1 MNRTDSESGFDR
13 GAWLTLA
20 AVLLFG
26 LVVLGTTLTILSMP
40 GDGWQMV
47 YEEPPLTQFLG
58 DWPTPLQVG
67 DVVLAIGGTPY
78 DSSGIQPL
86 PPPANWQAGATLP
99 YTIVRGDQQLTVDV
113 QLDTLP
119 PRGIW
124 QALANAMR
132 ADLPQ
137 LSWFVIAVIV
147 FLLRPKSTAARL
159 LLLAGGSIF
168 LATRIGW
175 AATTTGTT
183 FAPPLIWY
191 PYFVA
196 EFFWGWLF
204 FPSLI
209 LLMLIFPQPLW
220 PATRF
225 PRLTPAL
232 FYLIPLVVTIYV
244 VLTGQETPANLLLA
258 AEALLIFAV
267 AIAAVIMAF
276 RHRYNRVARAQ
287 ITWVAFGIALSIGGT
302 LTAYLLDYSGLYV
315 LSNNLLEQILS
326 WPVALA
332 LPVCLA
338 IAILRYRLFDIDVII
353 RKTLVYTVLTILLG
367 LVYFGV
373 VVLLQAVFESTVGE
387 QSPIAIVISTLVIAA
402 LFAPLR
408 QRVQEVIDR
417 RFFRRKYDAQQVL
430 EQFAQTARDETDM
443 AGLTAE
449 LLRVVQETMQPEAVQ
464 YRLPI
469 EARNDGPGA

>member
-1 MNRTDSESGFDR
+1 MAKREQLVNRTDSESGFDR

-26 LVVLGTTLTILSMP
+26 LVMLVTTLYILRMP
-40 GDGWQMV
+40 GDGWQMA

-58 DWPTPLQVG
+58 DWSTPLQAG
-67 DVVLAIGGTPY
+67 DVVLAIGETPY
-78 DSSGIQPL
+78 DTTSIQPL
-86 PPPANWQAGATLP
+86 PPPANWEAGETIL
-99 YTIVRGDQQLTVDV
+99 YTIGRGGQELSVDV
-113 QLDTLP
+113 PLDTLP
-119 PRGIW
+119 PRGILL
-124 QALANAMR
+124 ALANTMR
-132 ADLPQ
+132 DELPQ
-137 LSWFVIAVIV
+137 WGWFIIALIV

-159 LLLAGGSIF
+159 LLLAGGSFI

-175 AATTTGTT
+175 AATTTGIT

-191 PYFVA
+191 SYFVA
-196 EFFWGWLF
+196 EFFWGWVF

-209 LLMLIFPQPLW
+209 LLMLIFPQPVW

-232 FYLIPLVVTIYV
+232 FYLIPVAVTIYV
-244 VLTGQETPANLLLA
+244 LLTSQEMPANLLLA

-267 AIAAVIMAF
+267 ATAAVIMAF

-287 ITWVAFGIALSIGGT
+287 VSWVALGIALSIGVT

-315 LSNNLLEQILS
+315 LTDSLLEEIIS

-353 RKTLVYTVLTILLG
+353 RKTLVYTVLTIMLA

-373 VVLLQAVFESTVGE
+373 VVLLEAVFESVSGE
-387 QSPIAIVISTLVIAA
+387 QSPVAIVISTVVIAA

-408 QRVQEVIDR
+408 RRVQEVIDR

-430 EQFAQTARDETDM
+430 EQFAQTAQDATDM

-449 LLRVVQETMQPEAVQ
+449 LVRVVQETMQPEQ
-464 YRLPI
+464 IILWLKK
-469 EARNDGPGA
+469 

>member
-1 MNRTDSESGFDR
+1 M
-13 GAWLTLA
+13 A
-20 AVLLFG
+20 
-26 LVVLGTTLTILSMP
+26 
-40 GDGWQMV
+40 

-58 DWPTPLQVG
+58 DWPTPLQAG
-67 DVVLAIGGTPY
+67 DVVLAIGDTPY
-78 DSSGIQPL
+78 DTSSIQPM

-99 YTIVRGDQQLTVDV
+99 YTIKRGDQQLTMDV
-113 QLDTLP
+113 TLGTLP
-119 PRGIW
+119 PSGIW
-124 QALANAMR
+124 KALANTMG

-137 LSWFVIAVIV
+137 LGWFMIGLIV

-175 AATTTGTT
+175 AATTTGTY

-196 EFFWGWLF
+196 EFFWGWVF

-209 LLMLIFPQPLW
+209 LLMLIFPRPVW

-232 FYLIPLVVTIYV
+232 FFLIPMAVTIYV
-244 VLTGQETPANLLLA
+244 VLTGQEMPANALLA
-258 AEALLIFAV
+258 AEALLIFA
-267 AIAAVIMAF
+267 AATAAVVMAF
-276 RHRYNRVARAQ
+276 RHRTNRVARAQ
-287 ITWVAFGIALSIGGT
+287 VTWVAFGIALSIGVT
-302 LTAYLLDYSGLYV
+302 LTAYLLDYSGIYV
-315 LSNNLLEQILS
+315 LTDSLLEQIIS

-332 LPVCLA
+332 LPFCLA

-353 RKTLVYTVLTILLG
+353 RKTLVYMVLTILLG

-373 VVLLQAVFESTVGE
+373 VVLLQALFESAAGE

-408 QRVQEVIDR
+408 RRVQAVIDR
-417 RFFRRKYDAQQVL
+417 RFFRKKYDAQL
-430 EQFAQTARDETDM
+430 ILAQFAQTARDETEM

-464 YRLPI
+464 LWLR
-469 EARNDGPGA
+469 R